1 MGIKNRSLIPQRESN
16 IWNYM
21 YHFYQQNIYLFLNI
35 LVLKKKERGHEI
47 NYSDIITLYVIIIKH
62 LLNDYLC
69 QRIYSPYSDNKY
81 FSVCKCILTFSP
93 KNVLEKESSAS
104 CIYT

>member
-1 MGIKNRSLIPQRESN
+1 MGIKNKSLIHQRECN

-21 YHFYQQNIYLFLNI
+21 YLFCRQNIYVFLRY
-35 LVLKKKERGHEI
+35 LRAKAERSHEI
-47 NYSDIITLYVIIIKH
+47 NYSDISTLNLIIIKH

-69 QRIYSPYSDNKY
+69 QRVYSPYSDNTY

-93 KNVLEKESSAS
+93 KNVLEKESCAS
-104 CIYT
+104 FIYT

>member
-47 NYSDIITLYVIIIKH
+47 TPGVGDGQGGLACCDSWGRRVGHD
-62 LLNDYLC
+62 
-69 QRIYSPYSDNKY
+69 
-81 FSVCKCILTFSP
+81 
-93 KNVLEKESSAS
+93 
-104 CIYT
+104 